1 MFFGKTNTDK
11 SNLPLT
17 RRIFGKTIHNAM
29 VKDRADTQAK
39 FNRSGM
45 ADDETTAMMQ
55 KDKQLDECK
64 AAAKSE
70 FENAKLSGN
79 ADAQTKFETAKQACY
94 SNYNKKVGGRST
106 RKRRMHKKRKSSRK
120 KRKSQKKRRTKRN

>member
-17 RRIFGKTIHNAM
+17 RRIFGKTIHNAI

-39 FNRSGM
+39 YNRSGM
-45 ADDETTAMMQ
+45 ADDETRAMMQ

-64 AAAKSE
+64 AAAKDE

-94 SNYNKKVGGRST
+94 SNYKKVGGRST
-106 RKRRMHKKRKSSRK
+106 GKRRIHKKRKSSRK